1 VQQQLLRSYFAL
13 HRREYSRYGNKDAL
27 TKLARGL
34 TEEDKQTIQKLIELH
49 KLNEEAEK
57 TKQ

>member
-34 TEEDKQTIQKLIELH
+34 TEEDKQTIPLI
-49 KLNEEAEK
+49 N
-57 TKQ
+57 

>member
-13 HRREYSRYGNKDAL
+13 QRREYSRYGNKDAL

-34 TEEDKQTIQKLIELH
+34 TEEDKQSIPLI
-49 KLNEEAEK
+49 N
-57 TKQ
+57 